1 VYRAKQQFLFLSL
14 LTLFLMSSLSSACI
28 GLVAG
33 RVQFNVTVGT
43 SETLQMQIFNACR
56 NQSIGYQSAAR
67 FSPVA
72 NQSTPRVTISPAN
85 GTIPPAGQAFLN
97 ITVYMP
103 YNATPGT
110 VWHGGAVA
118 GEVVSS
124 SGAGATVTTGVV
136 KQITAVAVAAPVNYA
151 LYAVV
156 AIAVAAG
163 AAGAYYLRMAKRA
176 AKPAKV
182 AKRARKRVARKK
194 PAGKK
199 ARRRTA
205 KKAKASRRR
214 RR

>member
-33 RVQFNVTVGT
+33 KVQFNVTVGT

-85 GTIPPAGQAFLN
+85 GTIPPAGQVFLN

-118 GEVVSS
+118 TEVTNES
-124 SGAGATVTTGVV
+124 AYGATVQVGIV
-136 KQITAVAVAAPVNYA
+136 KEFAVTAVAAPPDYR
-151 LYAVV
+151 LYAAA
-156 AIAVAAG
+156 AIAIAIG
-163 AAGAYYLRMAKRA
+163 AAGGAVYYSIASKRPR
-176 AKPAKV
+176 KL
-182 AKRARKRVARKK
+182 ARK
-194 PAGKK
+194 
-199 ARRRTA
+199 T
-205 KKAKASRRR
+205 RRR